1 MCPGTNRTLRM
12 WHVLG
17 YIVVRFAPP
26 LPVARQVKFNCLSQS
41 GRTIVTGGAV
51 PYVYSILLL
60 CSVQPYPHRKQV
72 VNIGSSGRESRASH
86 SGHTLSL
93 YMSLFIFLDVYGFWR
108 IHTGPLELK
117 SINFCAPLLCDC
129 RYSPLLVEIPF
140 FSSIADT
147 QSAWK
152 ADLECA

>member
-51 PYVYSILLL
+51 PHVYSILLL

-72 VNIGSSGRESRASH
+72 VNIGSSRSECRASH

-93 YMSLFIFLDVYGFWR
+93 YMSLFIFLDVYGFWK
-108 IHTGPLELK
+108 IQTGPLELK
-117 SINFCAPLLCDC
+117 SINSVLLSSAIVGTH
-129 RYSPLLVEIPF
+129 RYWLKFHSFLRSRIHRVRGRQI
-140 FSSIADT
+140 
-147 QSAWK
+147 
-152 ADLECA
+152 